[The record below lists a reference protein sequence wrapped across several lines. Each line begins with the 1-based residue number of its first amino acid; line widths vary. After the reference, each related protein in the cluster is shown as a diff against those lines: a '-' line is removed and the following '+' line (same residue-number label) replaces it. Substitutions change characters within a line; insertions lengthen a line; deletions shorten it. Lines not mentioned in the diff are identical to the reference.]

1 MQQVKACVFDAY
13 GTLFDVHAAVARHA
27 QAIGPA
33 AEALSRLWRVK
44 QLEYSWV
51 RSLLRR
57 HADFRVCTEDGLDFA
72 MASHGLQAR
81 ADIRAALLEAYR
93 TLDAYPEASAVLRRL
108 RVAGLRTA
116 ILSNGSPAM
125 LDGAVRS
132 AGLADLLDAV
142 VSIEEAGIYKPDPAA
157 YQLVVDRL
165 GLPPPA
171 ISFQSSNA
179 WDVAGAAAFGFRVN
193 WINRAG
199 QPSEY
204 GLRGKV
210 PELRSL
216 AEIPRLLGI
225 DAPAG

>member
-1 MQQVKACVFDAY
+1 MERVKACVFDAY

-27 QAIGPA
+27 PAIGPD
-33 AEALSRLWRVK
+33 AEAVSRLWRAK

-51 RSLLRR
+51 RSLMRR
-57 HADFRVCTEDGLDFA
+57 HADFWACTEESLDFA
-72 MASHGLQAR
+72 LASYGLQAR
-81 ADIRAALLEAYR
+81 TDIRAALLAAYR
-93 TLDAYPEASAVLRRL
+93 SLDAYPEARAVLERL
-108 RVAGLRTA
+108 RAAGFGTA

-125 LDGAVRS
+125 LEHAVRS
-132 AGLADLLDAV
+132 ARLADLLDAV
-142 VSIEEAGIYKPDPAA
+142 LSIEDAGIYKPDAAA
-157 YQLVVDRL
+157 YRLVVERL
-165 GLPPPA
+165 GLPAPE

-179 WDVAGAAAFGFRVN
+179 WDIAGAEAFGFRVN
-193 WINRAG
+193 WINRTD

-216 AEIPRLLGI
+216 AEIPRQLGI